1 MPSFNGHPVSCCPDF
16 PDRNF
21 DLAAGFLDKS
31 NYSIKLSFFQL
42 IFNLCDIIRRMSYSQ
57 AIILAIVQGLTEFLP
72 VSSSGHLV
80 IFQKLFNLAEPP
92 VLFDV
97 LVHVGTLGAILV
109 YFRKALIK
117 VSRKTIWLII
127 IGTIPAAIVG
137 LFLQSYISQIF
148 NSLKLVGV
156 SLLVTAGLL
165 LLSQRFKS
173 LNRRFNSVKW
183 QDAIFVG
190 CFQALAIIPG
200 ISRSGSTI
208 VSGLWRKFDRK
219 TVFQF
224 SFYLA
229 IPAIL
234 GALVLQTPDLVYS
247 PCGYLGQ
254 GILGMLIAGLVG
266 YGALKLLEKTL
277 LSAKFWLFGIYCLVL
292 GIVILLI

>member
-1 MPSFNGHPVSCCPDF
+1 
-16 PDRNF
+16 
-21 DLAAGFLDKS
+21 
-31 NYSIKLSFFQL
+31 
-42 IFNLCDIIRRMSYSQ
+42 MSYSQ
-57 AIILAIVQGLTEFLP
+57 AIFLAIIQGLTEFLP

-80 IFQKLFNLAEPP
+80 IFQKLFNLTEPP

-109 YFRKALIK
+109 YLRKEI
-117 VSRKTIWLII
+117 VRISRRTIWLII

-137 LFLQSYISQIF
+137 LLLQSYISQIF

-165 LLSQRFKS
+165 LLSQRFPSSVARRHLSPQLRRRRSSTTTNKESLSHRTEGFFKS
-173 LNRRFNSVKW
+173 LKRRFNSLKW

-200 ISRSGSTI
+200 ISRSGATI

-219 TVFQF
+219 TAFQF

-234 GALVLQTPDLVYS
+234 AALVLQSPDLVYS

-254 GILGMLIAGLVG
+254 GLLGMLIAGIVG
-266 YGALKLLEKTL
+266 YGALRVLERIL

-292 GIVILLI
+292 GIVVLLI

>member
-1 MPSFNGHPVSCCPDF
+1 
-16 PDRNF
+16 
-21 DLAAGFLDKS
+21 
-31 NYSIKLSFFQL
+31 
-42 IFNLCDIIRRMSYSQ
+42 MSYSQ

-97 LVHVGTLGAILV
+97 LVHVGTLGAVLI
-109 YFRKALIK
+109 YFRKALVKI
-117 VSRKTIWLII
+117 SQKTIWLII
-127 IGTIPAAIVG
+127 IGTIPAAIIG
-137 LFLQSYISQIF
+137 LLLQNYIGQIF
-148 NSLKLVGV
+148 DSLKLVGV
-156 SLLVTAGLL
+156 ALLVTAGFLF
-165 LLSQRFKS
+165 STKWFES
-173 LNRRFNSVKW
+173 LNRHFNSLKW
-183 QDAIFVG
+183 QDAIFIG

-219 TVFQF
+219 TAFQF

-234 GALVLQTPDLVYS
+234 GALVLQIPDLIYF
-247 PCGYLGQ
+247 PCSYLGQ
-254 GILGMLIAGLVG
+254 GLLGMIVAGIVG
-266 YGALKLLEKTL
+266 YGTLKLLERIL

-292 GIVILLI
+292 GIVVLLA